1 MFLSRGV
8 GVVSLFFWGG
18 VFCFFAVVG
27 SCFCLVLF
35 FLCVLTLYTLD
46 ASLSFFLAFCMV
58 WLFYLVCK
66 YNLVLRLCY
75 KFLRPLYFRVVSV
88 VAVVGG
94 VAW

>member
-1 MFLSRGV
+1 
-8 GVVSLFFWGG
+8 
-18 VFCFFAVVG
+18 
-27 SCFCLVLF
+27 
-35 FLCVLTLYTLD
+35 
-46 ASLSFFLAFCMV
+46 MV